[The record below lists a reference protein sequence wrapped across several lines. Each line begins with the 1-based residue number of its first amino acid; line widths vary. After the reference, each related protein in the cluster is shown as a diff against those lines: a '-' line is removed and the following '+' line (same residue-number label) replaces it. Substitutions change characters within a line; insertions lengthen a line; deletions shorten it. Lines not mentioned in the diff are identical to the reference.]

1 MRQIKKIVA
10 ALDFSTYS
18 QDILEHSLNL
28 AKGVSAQ
35 VIIVNVIN
43 RKSVDAARQ
52 AFNAE
57 HPNSFLPDKYIG
69 DDKERRKRMLVDL
82 LAECG
87 GRETD
92 TKILVR
98 YGIPFEEILTALDE
112 EGGDLLVIGQK
123 GRTNLPEFL
132 FGTTAEKLFR
142 HSPVPVFS
150 IRKE

>member
-1 MRQIKKIVA
+1 MKQIKKIVA
-10 ALDFSTYS
+10 ALDLSTYS
-18 QDILEHSLNL
+18 QEILEHSLNL
-28 AKGVSAQ
+28 AKGISAQ

-69 DDKERRKRMLVDL
+69 DDRERRKRMLEDL
-82 LAECG
+82 LAVCG
-87 GRETD
+87 GKETD
-92 TKILVR
+92 TKITVR